1 MARANTVQSTTQSIA
16 VDSKSKRPKL
26 SNDRISTLPDSVLCH
41 ILSFLPTKYAVRT
54 SILSTK
60 WKYLWTS
67 VHSLDFDDSVT
78 MSNLYVSRTKKGRA
92 QKEKQIQAQRK
103 SFMNF
108 VDRVLILHSVSCL
121 RKFRL
126 HCRIVD
132 DMLHVN
138 TWVCA
143 AIGRDVQ
150 DLDLYVS
157 LEQPL
162 QLPRS
167 LFTCNMLVVLKLSCE
182 IVVNTPAEGSVCFPN
197 LKILHLKWV
206 KYVNDDSVRKL
217 FPSCPVLEDLL
228 IWRCNDDNVIT
239 FSIFA
244 SALKRLIIDSGSQD
258 SLDYNKLEINAP
270 ALEYLNLRD
279 GRSDYFSFQNLS
291 SLVEA
296 HLVVHH
302 GGGRLVNHYGFIIFH
317 LLHRLSNVKFLFL
330 SVDDMKPL
338 TDSHYK
344 SPPFHK
350 LTRLEVHVRS
360 CNWNILPN
368 LLERCDNLEVLVFS
382 KESKRHG
389 DPHESCWI
397 PAQPLFLHLT
407 TVVISG
413 FEGLTDELELVQYIL
428 ENAKVLK
435 TMRIKTCSLD
445 IEAKFDVLQKISIFQ
460 RWSKTCQVGFT

>member
-26 SNDRISTLPDSVLCH
+26 SNDRISTLPASVLCH
-41 ILSFLPTKYAVRT
+41 ILSFLPTEYEVRT

-67 VHSLDFDDSVT
+67 VPSLDFDDGSIT
-78 MSNLYVSRTKKGRA
+78 MLNLYLGRTKKSRA
-92 QKEKQIQAQRK
+92 QKDKQIQAQRK

-108 VDRVLILHSVSCL
+108 VDRVLILHNVSCL

-126 HCRIVD
+126 HCCEVD

-150 DLDLYVS
+150 DLDLCVS

-167 LFTCNMLVVLKLSCE
+167 LFTCNMLVVLKLTCE
-182 IVVNTPAEGSVCFPN
+182 IVVNTPTEGSVCFPN
-197 LKILHLKWV
+197 LKILHLKLV

-228 IWRCNDDNVIT
+228 IWRSNDDNVIT

-244 SALKRLIIDSGSQD
+244 SALKRLIIDFGSQY
-258 SLDYNKLEINAP
+258 SQDYNKLEINAP
-270 ALEYLNLRD
+270 ALEHLNLRD
-279 GRSDYFSFQNLS
+279 
-291 SLVEA
+291 
-296 HLVVHH
+296 
-302 GGGRLVNHYGFIIFH
+302 
-317 LLHRLSNVKFLFL
+317 
-330 SVDDMKPL
+330 VDDMKPL
-338 TDSHYK
+338 TESRYK

-350 LTRLEVHVRS
+350 LSRLEVYVRS
-360 CNWNILPN
+360 CNWNFLPN
-368 LLERCDNLEVLVFS
+368 LLERCDNLEVLVLS
-382 KESKRHG
+382 KGSKRPG
-389 DPHESCWI
+389 DPRASCWI
-397 PAQPLFLHLT
+397 QAQPLFLHLT

-428 ENAKVLK
+428 ENAIVLK
-435 TMRIKTCSLD
+435 TMTIKTWSLD
-445 IEAKFDVLQKISIFQ
+445 IEAKFVLQKISMFQ
-460 RWSKTCQVGFT
+460 RLSKTCQVRFT

>member
-1 MARANTVQSTTQSIA
+1 MAKANTVQSTTQSIA

-67 VHSLDFDDSVT
+67 VPSLDFDDERIAKL
-78 MSNLYVSRTKKGRA
+78 NLDLRGTKKSRA
-92 QKEKQIQAQRK
+92 QKDKQIQPQRK

-108 VDRVLILHSVSCL
+108 VDRVLILHNVSCL

-126 HCRIVD
+126 HCYQMD

-150 DLDLYVS
+150 DIDLHVS
-157 LEQPL
+157 WEQPL

-167 LFTCNMLVVLKLSCE
+167 LFTCNMLVVLKLSRE

-244 SALKRLIIDSGSQD
+244 SALKRLIIDFGSQY
-258 SLDYNKLEINAP
+258 SQDYKKLEINAP
-270 ALEYLNLRD
+270 ALEYLNIRD
-279 GRSDYFSFQNLS
+279 DRSEHISFQNLS
-291 SLVEA
+291 SLV
-296 HLVVHH
+296 
-302 GGGRLVNHYGFIIFH
+302 
-317 LLHRLSNVKFLFL
+317 
-330 SVDDMKPL
+330 DDMEPL
-338 TDSHYK
+338 TESPYK

-350 LTRLEVHVRS
+350 LTRLEVAVGN
-360 CNWNILPN
+360 CNWNFLPN

-382 KESKRHG
+382 KGSKRPG

-397 PAQPLFLHLT
+397 QAQPLFLHLT

-435 TMRIKTCSLD
+435 TMTIKAWSLD
-445 IEAKFDVLQKISIFQ
+445 IKAKFDVLKKISMFQ
-460 RWSKTCQVGFT
+460 RRSKTCQVGFT

>member
-1 MARANTVQSTTQSIA
+1 MATANTVQSTTQSTD

-78 MSNLYVSRTKKGRA
+78 MSNLYVGRTKKGRA
-92 QKEKQIQAQRK
+92 QKDKQIQAQRK

-108 VDRVLILHSVSCL
+108 VDRVLILHNVSCL

-126 HCRIVD
+126 HCCQVD

-157 LEQPL
+157 WEPPL

-167 LFTCNMLVVLKLSCE
+167 LFTCNMLVVLKLSRE

-206 KYVNDDSVRKL
+206 KYVNDDSVL
-217 FPSCPVLEDLL
+217 YP
-228 IWRCNDDNVIT
+228 
-239 FSIFA
+239 
-244 SALKRLIIDSGSQD
+244 Q
-258 SLDYNKLEINAP
+258 DYNKLEINAP
-270 ALEYLNLRD
+270 ALEYLNLTD
-279 GRSDYFSFQNLS
+279 GRSEHFSFQNLS
-291 SLVEA
+291 SLVKA
-296 HLVVHH
+296 HLVVYH
-302 GGGRLVNHYGFIIFH
+302 GGG
-317 LLHRLSNVKFLFL
+317 
-330 SVDDMKPL
+330 
-338 TDSHYK
+338 
-344 SPPFHK
+344 
-350 LTRLEVHVRS
+350 
-360 CNWNILPN
+360 
-368 LLERCDNLEVLVFS
+368 
-382 KESKRHG
+382 
-389 DPHESCWI
+389 
-397 PAQPLFLHLT
+397 
-407 TVVISG
+407 
-413 FEGLTDELELVQYIL
+413 
-428 ENAKVLK
+428 
-435 TMRIKTCSLD
+435 
-445 IEAKFDVLQKISIFQ
+445 
-460 RWSKTCQVGFT
+460 